1 MMKLNKQ
8 EKKILTKLEPLHLM
22 RADLKSQLAMIETQ
36 IRAYETQIQALD
48 PRKLIG
54 GKAWFNGVELYTF
67 KRTTC
72 AHKSVTIDLVEMH
85 KIPQEDLRQSI
96 EKHSKTNQC
105 LKTRLGGI

>member
-1 MMKLNKQ
+1 MMKLNKE

-22 RADLKSQLAMIETQ
+22 KSDLKSQLAMIETQ
-36 IRAYETQIQALD
+36 IKAYETQMQTLD

-54 GKAWFNGVELYTF
+54 GKAWYNGVELYTF

-72 AHKSVTIDLVEMH
+72 AHKTVTIDLVELH
-85 KIPQEDLRQSI
+85 QIPQEDLKKAI
-96 EKHSKTNQC
+96 ENNSKTNQC

>member
-1 MMKLNKQ
+1 MMKLNKE

-22 RADLKSQLAMIETQ
+22 KADLKSQLAMIETQ
-36 IRAYETQIQALD
+36 IKAYETQIQTLD

-72 AHKSVTIDLVEMH
+72 AHKSVTIDLVESH
-85 KIPQEDLRQSI
+85 QIPREDLKQAI